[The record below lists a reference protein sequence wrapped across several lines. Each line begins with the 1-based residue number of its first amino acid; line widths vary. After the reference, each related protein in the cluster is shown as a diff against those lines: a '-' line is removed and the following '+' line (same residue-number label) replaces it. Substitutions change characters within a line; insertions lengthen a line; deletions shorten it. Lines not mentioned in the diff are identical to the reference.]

1 MHEMIKILVVDDNE
15 DFCKNIAD
23 ILQLKGYEVAT
34 AYDGSAAL
42 ELAKQNHFDVVIM
55 DIKMPVMNGVDAFK
69 RMKSI
74 APDTAVIIVT
84 AYAMEELIREALR
97 EGAFGFLSK
106 PLDIEK
112 LFVLIERAIPDGPL
126 VMMVDDDEKLCAN
139 VSDILSNKGYRVS
152 VVHDGDKAL
161 DKARENN
168 FDVLLL
174 DMKLPHMNGLETLIA
189 IRDFRPNVMVIVI
202 TGYAT
207 EMCGLIKQALNKHVL
222 SYLKKPIDMDELAS
236 LLERVTK

>member
-1 MHEMIKILVVDDNE
+1 MHEMIKILVVDDSR
-15 DFCKNIAD
+15 DFCSNLAD
-23 ILQLKGYEVAT
+23 ILQLKDYAVAT
-34 AYDGSAAL
+34 ACDGFAAL

-74 APDTAVIIVT
+74 APDTAVIMLT
-84 AYAMEELIREALR
+84 AYAMEELIKEALR
-97 EGAFGFLSK
+97 EGAFGFLTK

-112 LFVLIERAIPDGPL
+112 LLVLIARAIPDGPL
-126 VMMVDDDEKLCAN
+126 VMVVDDDEELCAN

-152 VVHDGDKAL
+152 VVHDGDRAL

-174 DMKLPHMNGLETLIA
+174 DMKLPPMNGLETLIA

-222 SYLKKPIDMDELAS
+222 SYLKKPIDMDELTS